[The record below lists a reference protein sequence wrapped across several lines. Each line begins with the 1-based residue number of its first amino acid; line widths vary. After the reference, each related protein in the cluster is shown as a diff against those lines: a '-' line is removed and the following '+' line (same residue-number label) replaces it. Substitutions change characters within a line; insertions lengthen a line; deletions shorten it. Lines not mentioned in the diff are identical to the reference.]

1 LTKNIDHADG
11 SIVTGKTLHDLRTR
25 FGRLLLGL
33 LWILLSGVTIIAAVR
48 GVWPILV
55 PVIGVI
61 LVGLATALWL
71 RDPIGPLTRYISSA
85 AVSGIV
91 ALFVLEFEWQFIQAD
106 LHIAFFV
113 GLAIVALWCCWVS
126 ILIAGAIVVLHH
138 VILNFI
144 YPFGIFPDG
153 PDLWR
158 VLLHVV
164 FLLSQVIVLGWLAN
178 RLVIAFEMSDA
189 AAARARDAQAV
200 SIELAEKR
208 RIEMAEQQGRHAK
221 IDAAIVLFR
230 ERVNS
235 IVHIVSESA
244 HILRSTATALS
255 DSASQATQHTEGA
268 VRTSNDAST
277 NVASAAAA
285 SEQLLC
291 SNREISRQLG
301 PTLEVLQ
308 SAANEASISNA
319 EIIGLAHA
327 TQKIGDVVKLIRD
340 FSEQTNLLALNA
352 TIEAARAGQAGKGF
366 GVVASEVKLLAT
378 QSGKATEEI
387 AAQVLAVQ
395 SSVNNT
401 IDAIGRI
408 TSRMQEINQF
418 AATVAMSVET
428 QNAATG
434 EISNSVAN
442 AAVGAKAIASVIGE
456 VASSATETRT
466 SARTVLTASEA
477 AETAAKDLRNEIEA
491 FLQNVAA

>member
-1 LTKNIDHADG
+1 LTENIDHADG
-11 SIVTGKTLHDLRTR
+11 SMVIGKTLRDLRMR

-33 LWILLSGVTIIAAVR
+33 LWILLFAVTIIAAAR

-55 PVIGVI
+55 PVIGVMV
-61 LVGLATALWL
+61 VGLATALWL
-71 RDPIGPLTRYISSA
+71 RDPIGPLTRYISSV
-85 AVSGIV
+85 AVSGIA

-113 GLAIVALWCCWVS
+113 GLAVVALWCCWVS

-138 VILNFI
+138 VVMNFI

-158 VLLHVV
+158 VLLHLA

-178 RLVIAFEMSDA
+178 RLVIAFETSDA
-189 AAARARDAQAV
+189 AAFKARDAQAV
-200 SIELAEKR
+200 SFELAEKR
-208 RIEMAEQQGRHAK
+208 RIVMAEQQARRAR
-221 IDAAIVLFR
+221 IDAAIVQFR
-230 ERVNS
+230 KRVNS

-244 HILRSTATALS
+244 HLLRSTATALS
-255 DSASQATQHTEGA
+255 DSAIQATAHTEGA
-268 VRTSNDAST
+268 VRTSDDAST

-285 SEQLLC
+285 AEQLLC

-301 PTLEVLQ
+301 QTLEVVQ
-308 SAANEASISNA
+308 CAANEASISNS
-319 EIIGLAHA
+319 EIIGLAQA
-327 TQKIGDVVKLIRD
+327 TQKIGDVVKLIRE

-395 SSVNNT
+395 TSANDT

-418 AATVAMSVET
+418 ASAVVMSVET

-434 EISNSVAN
+434 EISNNVAN
-442 AAVGAKAIASVIGE
+442 AAEGAKAIASVIGN
-456 VASSATETRT
+456 VASSATETLT

-477 AETAAKDLRNEIEA
+477 AETAANDLRNEIDA
-491 FLQNVAA
+491 FLREVAA

>member
-1 LTKNIDHADG
+1 MTKNIDHADG
-11 SIVTGKTLHDLRTR
+11 SIVTGKTLRDLRTR

-55 PVIGVI
+55 PVIGVM

-126 ILIAGAIVVLHH
+126 ILIAGAIVMLQH

-208 RIEMAEQQGRHAK
+208 RIEMAEQQARHAK
-221 IDAAIVLFR
+221 INAAITLFR

-235 IVHIVSESA
+235 VVHIVSESA
-244 HILRSTATALS
+244 NILRSTATALS
-255 DSASQATQHTEGA
+255 NSASQATQHTEGA
-268 VRTSNDAST
+268 VHMSNDAST

-301 PTLEVLQ
+301 QTLEVLQ
-308 SAANEASISNA
+308 RAANEASISNA
-319 EIIGLAHA
+319 EIVGLAQA

-395 SSVNNT
+395 SSANDT

-418 AATVAMSVET
+418 ASAVAMSVET

-477 AETAAKDLRNEIEA
+477 AETAANDLRNEIEA